1 MESLLRKEAFF
12 RPKQREQVIS
22 WRKEYG
28 TY

>member
-1 MESLLRKEAFF
+1 MEPFLRKEAFF
-12 RPKQREQVIS
+12 RHKQREQVIS